1 MSLWDVDKGSDN
13 RLTPK
18 PNQNDEQTQ
27 RMAHNTMSTTYK
39 IAGTADK
46 QRIAFKN
53 NLMLTYDS
61 NDLISSVYG
70 YIPAVSTVPVFIIA
84 KAGFDVFT
92 DILGIDRPTV

>member
-92 DILGIDRPTV
+92 DILGIARPTV

>member
-1 MSLWDVDKGSDN
+1 MGLHDVDKGSDT

-53 NLMLTYDS
+53 NLILYYD
-61 NDLISSVYG
+61 DQGRVIRVDG
-70 YIPAVSTVPVFIIA
+70 FIPALATYPVTIIA
-84 KAGFDVFT
+84 QYGFDVYT
-92 DILGIDRPTV
+92 DILGLTAPKT